1 MTGDAGGRVVG
12 VIGTCAAGSCTRAAV
27 RHVEV
32 VRNGNVLVGVVC
44 ERCASKTSSAAFLL
58 DLIA

>member
-1 MTGDAGGRVVG
+1 
-12 VIGTCAAGSCTRAAV
+12 VIGTCAAGSCTRTAV
-27 RHVEV
+27 RYVEV
-32 VRNGNVLVGVVC
+32 VTNDTVLAGVVC